1 MAEVADREAA
11 VIAGPKFGRDS
22 AGNEVFTHVID
33 GANRVGPRPATEED
47 RKAHPVA
54 YALFEAGADEPADP
68 TVDVLKGETAT
79 LRSDLDKA
87 RSNLEGMTRERDQLK
102 AENEALTKQRDDML
116 RNASIDSNVGSTTG
130 DDATD
135 DGSTR
140 RPRKNAAAS

>member
-22 AGNEVFTHVID
+22 AGD
-33 GANRVGPRPATEED
+33 D

-54 YALFEAGADEPADP
+54 YALFEAGADEPSDP
-68 TVDVLKGETAT
+68 TVDVLKGEAAT

-87 RSNLEGMTRERDQLK
+87 RSDLEGMTRERDQLK
-102 AENEALTKQRDDML
+102 ADNENLTKQRDEML

-140 RPRKNAAAS
+140 RPRKNAAS